1 MKVVTVRDFRDR
13 SSEMFRSEDVIL
25 VTRDGKPAGF
35 WMPWGKPEL
44 PLDVRREMSAVL
56 AENIRAQLKATGTT
70 EEEVLADFAAERAA
84 RRHHR

>member
-1 MKVVTVRDFRDR
+1 MRVVTVRDFRDR
-13 SSEMFRSEDVIL
+13 SSEMFRSEDVVL

-35 WMPWGKPEL
+35 WMPWGKSEL

-56 AENIRAQLKATGTT
+56 AEHIRAQLKATGTT

-84 RRHHR
+84 SRRRR